1 MKYLVIDN
9 YDSFTFNLVQL
20 VRKLSGA
27 EPDVKRNDCF
37 HLDELASYDKIILSP
52 GPGIPSEAG
61 LLSSVISR
69 YGTTK
74 SLLGICLGHQAI
86 GEVFGA
92 QLVQMP
98 SVLHGIASLLHCCK
112 EDYLFQDMPV
122 AFTAG
127 HYHSWVLSPQRFP
140 DALDILMKDEA
151 GNIMAIAHKQYD
163 IRGLQFHPESVL
175 TPLGEKII
183 ANWINN

>member
-20 VRKLSGA
+20 VRKISGS

-37 HLDELASYDKIILSP
+37 HLDELATYDKIILSP
-52 GPGIPSEAG
+52 GPGIPCEAG
-61 LLSSVISR
+61 LLSETISR
-69 YGTTK
+69 YGSSK

-86 GEVFGA
+86 GEAFGA

-98 SVLHGIASLLHCCK
+98 SVLHGVATALHRCK
-112 EDYLFQDMPV
+112 DDYLFRDMP
-122 AFTAG
+122 ATITAG
-127 HYHSWVLSPQRFP
+127 RYHSWVLSPEQFP
-140 DALDILMKDEA
+140 DALDILMKDDA
-151 GNIMAIAHKQYD
+151 GNIMAIAHKHYN

-175 TPLGEKII
+175 TPMGEKII
-183 ANWINN
+183 ANWINH